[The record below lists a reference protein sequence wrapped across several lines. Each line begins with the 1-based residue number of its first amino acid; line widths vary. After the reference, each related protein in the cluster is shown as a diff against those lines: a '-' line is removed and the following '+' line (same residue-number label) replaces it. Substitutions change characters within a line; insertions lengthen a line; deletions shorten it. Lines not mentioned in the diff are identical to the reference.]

1 MNLTQMKLTEL
12 KSLCRSY
19 GLKANGKK
27 SVLIKRLQDYREQQP
42 QQQQQEVQSH
52 EHKNKI
58 ESKTPEVQQSSI
70 TNAMSTTLLIP
81 TPSPQIH
88 DSYDTT
94 SDILRQAEVCQDVGV
109 QKSHSSSSQCD
120 TYTVND
126 VNDYVVNVTHNNN
139 GGMYVLIS
147 IISSSRQQF
156 VNKLK

>member
-1 MNLTQMKLTEL
+1 MKLTEL

-27 SVLIKRLQDYREQQP
+27 SVLIKRLQDYHEQQQSQSQP
-42 QQQQQEVQSH
+42 QQQQQELQPH

-58 ESKTPEVQQSSI
+58 ESKAPEVQQSSI
-70 TNAMSTTLLIP
+70 TNAISTTLLIP

-94 SDILRQAEVCQDVGV
+94 SDILRQPEVYQDVGV

-120 TYTVND
+120 THTVND
-126 VNDYVVNVTHNNN
+126 VNNYDVNVTHNNN
-139 GGMYVLIS
+139 RGMYV
-147 IISSSRQQF
+147 RMY
-156 VNKLK
+156 